1 MIYIYDFE
9 DGLQE
14 ILSYAIDQPTRTM
27 YWDRKGFF
35 SEIDEVGDKNI
46 IIASKPY
53 DCLQR
58 GVLKNKYKENN
69 ERSLKD
75 WSRRNWRYSNPEIY
89 NHVNSIIE
97 KIDDM
102 LIIHPDDFENL
113 KVKAKIRDYIGTE
126 IKLSDTK
133 LQEIYKEN
141 VNIK

>member
-14 ILSYAIDQPTRTM
+14 ILSYAIEKPTRTM

-46 IIASKPY
+46 IISSKPY

-58 GVLKNKYKENN
+58 GVLKNKYKEND

-89 NHVNSIIE
+89 NHVNAIIE

-113 KVKAKIRDYIGTE
+113 KIRSKIRDYIGIE
-126 IKLSDTK
+126 IKLLDTK